1 MKQKET
7 RRDFLKNG
15 AIGLAGLTAMPNIV
29 LGNKM
34 SKKKRPNIIY
44 ILTDQQS
51 ECMMSCSGNKYIKTP
66 AMDYIAKNGIR
77 FKRTYA
83 TNPVCSPSRVS
94 LMTGRFPG
102 YFNDNKGNQA
112 RENNGSMK
120 IPQVS
125 EEVNNST
132 IGAYMKKAGYDL
144 FYGGKEHL
152 PSSLVPSRQGFYD
165 FTNNERGVL
174 AEKAAEI
181 IKEDHDKPYFMFVS
195 LINPHDICYMTIRD
209 FPNYTKIKPRKDQS
223 EIKMLDK
230 ALELPKGV
238 SKEEFFAKYCP
249 PAPANIEPQ
258 EDEPKAIRSLLER
271 RPFREAAREN
281 YTDERWRMHGYA
293 YGRLTEFV
301 DSKIQ
306 KVLDAVKESG
316 QEEETLII
324 FSSDHGDMNGSHRM
338 EHKTVLY
345 EQAANI
351 PLLAMWKGH
360 IPAGQ
365 VNDTN
370 LVSNGLDLLPTL
382 CDYAG
387 IKGQADPRGR
397 SLKPLFEGK
406 KIKWRKTVG
415 VESEIGR
422 MVVSESGLKY
432 IKYDA
437 VGIEEQLLD
446 LKKDPLETRHFTND
460 PAYASS
466 LKKLKSSFDKEW
478 FPGF

>member
-1 MKQKET
+1 MKEKET
-7 RRDFLKNG
+7 RRNFLKSG
-15 AIGLAGLTAMPNIV
+15 AIGLAGITVMPNVV
-29 LGNKM
+29 LGSKM

-66 AMDYIAKNGIR
+66 AMDYIANNGIR

-102 YFNDNKGNQA
+102 YFNDQNGKQA
-112 RENNGSMK
+112 RENDGSMK

-125 EEVNNST
+125 EEVTNNT

-152 PSSLVPSRQGFYD
+152 PPSLVPSRQGFND

-174 AEKAAEI
+174 AEKATEI
-181 IKEDHDKPYFMFVS
+181 IKEKHDKPYFMFVS

-209 FPNYTKIKPRKDQS
+209 FPKYTKIRPRKDQS

-258 EDEPKAIRSLLER
+258 EGEPKAIRSLLER

-316 QEEETLII
+316 QEEETLVI

-360 IPAGQ
+360 IPAGK

-406 KIKWRKTVG
+406 NPSWRKTVG

-446 LKKDPLETRHFTND
+446 LKKDPLETKHFTND
-460 PAYASS
+460 PAYAGRF
-466 LKKLKSSFDKEW
+466 KKLKSSFDKEW